1 MHEIHLFDSA
11 TNSVVFEPGDTLFE
25 QGEHGDEMFAIVEG
39 EVELSSGDHVV
50 DVIAAG
56 SILGEMALI
65 DDEPRSGTARAVSR
79 VVAVPVDRAH
89 FLFLVQEHPTFALQV
104 MGIMAERLR
113 KAS

>member
-1 MHEIHLFDSA
+1 
-11 TNSVVFEPGDTLFE
+11 
-25 QGEHGDEMFAIVEG
+25 
-39 EVELSSGDHVV
+39 
-50 DVIAAG
+50 
-56 SILGEMALI
+56 MALI